1 MDGVITIDVRGLDGV
16 QKRLA
21 QIPKDLQGK
30 AMSAAINKTAQK
42 ARAEIN
48 RVIPQEYAVK
58 ATEVRN
64 SIDLR
69 SARAGNLEAVI
80 SIFGSQS
87 KRGRSAN
94 MIRFLAVAVAAGASF
109 KTRGAVGIKK
119 KDIAALKRQLGFR
132 IRRAAGLKTV
142 DGAFIANKGR
152 TVFMREG
159 KARLPIKPVQVI
171 GFSQMFNARKIRDRV
186 MAKIDK
192 DLLDEVDRAIKSVL
206 ARAA

>member
-1 MDGVITIDVRGLDGV
+1 MSGIGLKVDIRGIAEV
-16 QKRLA
+16 QRRIGRL
-21 QIPKDLQGK
+21 PGELQGK

-48 RVIPQEYAVK
+48 RAITQEYAVK
-58 ATEVRN
+58 ADEVRN
-64 SIDLR
+64 AISLR
-69 SARAGNLEAVI
+69 SASGSNLQAVI
-80 SIFGSQS
+80 DIFGSKS
-87 KRGRSAN
+87 RRGRSAN

-109 KTRGAVGIKK
+109 KTRGAGIKK
-119 KDIAALKRQLGFR
+119 KDIAALKRQLGFK
-132 IRRAAGLKTV
+132 IRRAGGLKKI
-142 DGAFIANKGR
+142 DGAFIGNKGR
-152 TVFMREG
+152 TVFIRTG
-159 KARLPIKPVQVI
+159 DARLPIKPVQVI